1 MEEKN
6 QVISKNELQRLAD
19 DIQLEEEVVEFL
31 QEHAE
36 TFVESVTDFACTL
49 AKHRNSNKLESCD
62 IQLALEQLWGMRVPC
77 IGQTVPTLRKPSVLP
92 AHTYR
97 LQVIDSEQY
106 SKGERRTPSSGRG
119 LGKIKKADLK
129 ANKLNRK
136 GEVKPTKKEAD
147 SDQVT

>member
-1 MEEKN
+1 MDDN

-19 DIQLEEEVVEFL
+19 DTQLEEEVVEFL

-77 IGQTVPTLRKPSVLP
+77 IGQTVPTLRKPSILP

-97 LQVIDSEQY
+97 MQVIDSEQNL
-106 SKGERRTPSSGRG
+106 KGERRSSSGGRVS
-119 LGKIKKADLK
+119 GKIKKADPK
-129 ANKLNRK
+129 ANKPNKK
-136 GEVKPTKKEAD
+136 GEIKACKKEAN
-147 SDQVT
+147 SEQVT